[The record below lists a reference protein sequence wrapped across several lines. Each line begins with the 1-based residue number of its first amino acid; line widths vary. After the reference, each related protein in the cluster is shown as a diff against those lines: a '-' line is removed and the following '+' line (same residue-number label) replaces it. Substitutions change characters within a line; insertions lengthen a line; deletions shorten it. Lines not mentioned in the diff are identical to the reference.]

1 MPDKPVY
8 AILTNSKAENVNA
21 NSVNIAV
28 VDGKTITQTVD
39 LGAAK
44 TGLPVR
50 IKAVQGGK
58 YIIGEGEKGFA
69 PENLTIKR
77 VGKNLHIALEG
88 TDPDQAQL
96 IIENFEGSGGQ
107 LVGLAEDGSYYEYIS
122 SDADQDGAAAFLYD
136 GAESAQVLGAQPLAG
151 FGNGLVAGAGIGWFW
166 PALLGLGALGLLG
179 GVYAATRN
187 KDDNNDPTTPV
198 GGGNGDKGS
207 LGGVTDDVGDKQGL
221 IGPGE
226 STDDKTPTFTGIG
239 RPGTTVEIVDNGKV
253 IGTAPVGD
261 DGKWEFTPA
270 EPGLADGSHNIVIV
284 PVDAGGNKGEPSPGH
299 IIIVDTVAPA
309 APLIDGVYDDTA
321 PNEGLLASGDSTNDT
336 TPTLK
341 GTAEAGAIVHIY
353 DNGEPIGTALADE
366 HGNWEFTPKTELAE
380 GAHEFTI
387 AAEDAAGNI
396 SVPSLPFPIV
406 IDITAPE
413 KPGPGKG
420 GIDDIFDNVGPV
432 QGSIGDGDS
441 TDDNT
446 PTFTGSGATPGDTVI
461 IIDNGKIIGTV
472 PVDEGGNW
480 EFTPN
485 PALDTGPHEVVV
497 VIEDPAGNKSE
508 PSDPITVI
516 IVEDTTPPVKPTPGA
531 GGIEII
537 TDDVG
542 PITGIIAD
550 GDSTDDNAPT
560 FGGSGAVPGDIVTII
575 DNGEPIGSVVVGDDG
590 KWEFTP
596 ETGKELAEGSH
607 EIVVVIEDPWGNPS
621 EPSDPITIIVD
632 TQAPVTPTLGAVID
646 NEGDSTGN
654 LNPGDVTD
662 DARPELT
669 GTAEP
674 GSVVTIYDNGAI
686 LDSVTAGADGSWS
699 FTPQLPLS
707 NGPHSFTVTSTDSV
721 GNVSL
726 PTPAFDLQIVAG
738 GSPSA
743 PAITG
748 VVDDQGSI
756 QGNVSKDATTDDN
769 LPTITG
775 TGTTGDTIL
784 IYNGDQLLG
793 TAKVEN
799 GQWEFTPETALVDG
813 TYNLTAQAKSPA
825 DNLSPATGVYTIIV
839 DTSAPTAPTQQQLID
854 DVGAV
859 TGPIPSGATTDD
871 SNPTFVGMAEPGS
884 VVMIYD
890 NGALLDS
897 RTADSDGNWSFTPT
911 TALENGPHSLTAQAV
926 DAAGN
931 VGPMGPAM
939 TFIVDA
945 TAVEISITSVVDDA
959 GFYKGPLESGESTD
973 DTTPTLNGQATP
985 GATVNIYNG
994 TTLVD
999 SVVADPVTGAWSF
1012 TMPELAPGTHNLT
1025 ATVTTPASGES
1036 APTPAFTVIVDTT
1049 APTAP
1054 VIGAVTD
1061 DVGTIQ
1067 GPIGNGQSTDDNT
1080 PTLSGEGLEPGDTV
1094 EIYDNGELLGTEKVD
1109 ENGHWSF
1116 TPSPSLNDGSHSLT
1130 VITRDPAG
1138 NPSAPSDPWI
1148 VIVDTDAPVASAV
1161 VQSMSK
1167 DSGADRED
1175 FLTNDGS
1182 AGRLIQGSLTAALVV
1197 GDKVQVSTDGG
1208 TTWLDALVNA
1218 DNTWNFVD
1226 QNSHTGNWT
1235 IQTRVVDAAGNSNS
1249 SSQAVTLDSAGPN
1262 APSELVVG
1270 NESVEV
1276 SIFGSGAVA
1285 GDMITVLW
1293 GDHAVNHELSATD
1306 IAMGSVTVVIPS
1318 DIIALVPI
1326 PASVHAGVVDAAG
1339 NPSDYRKLDSLYD
1352 FEGVPL
1358 QSMPAAGSSVDLGP
1372 FTATRLDNTVPSP
1385 SNSNGVVKSNNYGD
1399 VALAMTGSWLFDLK
1413 GDSASAIELN
1423 VSDSQANNIIIFY
1436 DAAGTPILSTTMS
1449 PATGIASFSFTMP
1462 GNTEFSTFE
1471 IRTLQVPTQFDYIE
1485 IHDVKL
1491 IGLGGSVVV
1500 PPLATQSVVSGIYYG
1515 GDEENV
1521 FTIGDAN
1528 YFDDADSG
1536 INGGSGIDTLKLM
1549 GGNQTLDLTI
1559 NAEKL
1564 TSVEIIDI
1572 TGTGNNTL
1580 NLSLG
1585 DVLEQ
1590 GAASLFTADDTVQMM
1605 IKGNAGDVVKLDD
1618 LLPDGTDP
1626 GDWAASGTTTVA
1638 GVVYNVFQHSSLDAE
1653 LLVQSGVTTNLV

>member
-122 SDADQDGAAAFLYD
+122 SDGDQDGAAAFLYD

-207 LGGVTDDVGDKQGL
+207 LGSVTDDVGDKQGL

-309 APLIDGVYDDTA
+309 APLIDSVYDDTA

-441 TDDNT
+441 TDDKT
-446 PTFTGSGATPGDTVI
+446 PTFSGGGATPGDTVI
-461 IIDNGKIIGTV
+461 
-472 PVDEGGNW
+472 
-480 EFTPN
+480 
-485 PALDTGPHEVVV
+485 
-497 VIEDPAGNKSE
+497 
-508 PSDPITVI
+508 
-516 IVEDTTPPVKPTPGA
+516 
-531 GGIEII
+531 
-537 TDDVG
+537 
-542 PITGIIAD
+542 
-550 GDSTDDNAPT
+550 
-560 FGGSGAVPGDIVTII
+560 II

-607 EIVVVIEDPWGNPS
+607 EIVVVIKDPSGNPS

-632 TQAPVTPTLGAVID
+632 TQAPVTPTLDAVID

-686 LDSVTAGADGSWS
+686 LDKVTAGADGSWS

-707 NGPHSFTVTSTDSV
+707 NGPHSFTVTSTDSA

-726 PTPAFDLQIVAG
+726 PTPAFDLQIATG

-839 DTSAPTAPTQQQLID
+839 DTSAPAAPTQQQLID

-911 TALENGPHSLTAQAV
+911 IALENGPHSLTAQAV

-1012 TMPELAPGTHNLT
+1012 TMPALTQGTHNLT

-1049 APTAP
+1049 APSAP

-1067 GPIGNGQSTDDNT
+1067 GPIGSGQTTDDNT

-1094 EIYDNGELLGTEKVD
+1094 EIYDNGELLGIEKVD
-1109 ENGHWSF
+1109 ENGRWSF

-1138 NPSAPSDPWI
+1138 NPSAPSAPWV
-1148 VIVDTDAPVASAV
+1148 VIVDTVGPVAVITSLSDDVGTGTPTLPETIANGGETDDRSPV
-1161 VQSMSK
+1161 INGTTEPGAIVTVYANGQLLDSVQA
-1167 DSGADRED
+1167 DASGNWSLEPADPLE
-1175 FLTNDGS
+1175 LG
-1182 AGRLIQGSLTAALVV
+1182 AYSLTATA
-1197 GDKVQVSTDGG
+1197 T
-1208 TTWLDALVNA
+1208 
-1218 DNTWNFVD
+1218 
-1226 QNSHTGNWT
+1226 
-1235 IQTRVVDAAGNSNS
+1235 DAAGNTGPESELFDFDLVS
-1249 SSQAVTLDSAGPN
+1249 VFHRPVIVDQFGPN
-1262 APSELVVG
+1262 TQFAN
-1270 NESVEV
+1270 NEVRDFGVFTVTREIV
-1276 SIFGSGAVA
+1276 S
-1285 GDMITVLW
+1285 
-1293 GDHAVNHELSATD
+1293 
-1306 IAMGSVTVVIPS
+1306 
-1318 DIIALVPI
+1318 
-1326 PASVHAGVVDAAG
+1326 G
-1339 NPSDYRKLDSLYD
+1339 NPSS
-1352 FEGVPL
+1352 FAGGGVIFL
-1358 QSMPAAGSSVDLGP
+1358 A
-1372 FTATRLDNTVPSP
+1372 
-1385 SNSNGVVKSNNYGD
+1385 NGTNASGNFYGEQKA
-1399 VALAMTGSWLFDLK
+1399 VIDLK
-1413 GDSASAIELN
+1413 GEVARSIALELSDGGSSSGYAKPGQVVGRIDFYDAEGVIVLSHPVRHGEMSNFIQLTMPDGKTFASFEVVQNAVAAGQNHQAYLSVDNIV
-1423 VSDSQANNIIIFY
+1423 VSDSAFKITDKFGDSTQFLDGETRDVGEFTVTREIVSGNPSSFTGGGVISLGNGRNTSGSFYGEQKAVIDLKGEVARSIALELSDGGSSSGYAQPGQVVGRIDFYDAEGVIVLSHPVRHGEMSNFIQITMPDGKTFASFEIVQNAVAVGQNHQAFLSADNIIIGEKY
-1436 DAAGTPILSTTMS
+1436 DINEPDASIQSYPDDLSAADQLIEVAEGEELTVEAEGT
-1449 PATGIASFSFTMP
+1449 
-1462 GNTEFSTFE
+1462 
-1471 IRTLQVPTQFDYIE
+1471 
-1485 IHDVKL
+1485 
-1491 IGLGGSVVV
+1491 
-1500 PPLATQSVVSGIYYG
+1500 
-1515 GDEENV
+1515 
-1521 FTIGDAN
+1521 DA
-1528 YFDDADSG
+1528 
-1536 INGGSGIDTLKLM
+1536 IDTLTLT
-1549 GGNQTLDLTI
+1549 GANQVLDLTAL
-1559 NAEKL
+1559 AEGQV
-1564 TSVEIIDI
+1564 TSMEVIDI

-1580 NLSLG
+1580 NLSLS
-1585 DVLEQ
+1585 DVLAQ
-1590 GAASLFTADDTVQMM
+1590 GGNSLFTGDDSTQMM
-1605 IKGNAGDVVKLDD
+1605 IKGNAGDVVNLAD

-1626 GDWAASGTTTVA
+1626 GDWASAGTATVA
-1638 GVVYNVFQHSSLDAE
+1638 GVVYNVYQHSSQDAQ
-1653 LLVQSGVTTNLV
+1653 LLVQDGVTANLV

>member
-1 MPDKPVY
+1 M
-8 AILTNSKAENVNA
+8 NA

-122 SDADQDGAAAFLYD
+122 SDGDQDGAAAFLYD

-207 LGGVTDDVGDKQGL
+207 LGSVIDDVGDKQGL

-309 APLIDGVYDDTA
+309 APLIDSVYDDTA

-441 TDDNT
+441 TDDKT
-446 PTFTGSGATPGDTVI
+446 PTFSGGGATPGDTV
-461 IIDNGKIIGTV
+461 V
-472 PVDEGGNW
+472 
-480 EFTPN
+480 
-485 PALDTGPHEVVV
+485 
-497 VIEDPAGNKSE
+497 
-508 PSDPITVI
+508 
-516 IVEDTTPPVKPTPGA
+516 
-531 GGIEII
+531 
-537 TDDVG
+537 
-542 PITGIIAD
+542 
-550 GDSTDDNAPT
+550 
-560 FGGSGAVPGDIVTII
+560 II

-607 EIVVVIEDPWGNPS
+607 EIVVVIKDPSGNPS

-707 NGPHSFTVTSTDSV
+707 NGPHSFTVTSTDSA

-726 PTPAFDLQIVAG
+726 PTPAFDLQIVTG

-839 DTSAPTAPTQQQLID
+839 DTSAPAAPTQQQLID

-911 TALENGPHSLTAQAV
+911 IALENGPHSLTAQAV

-1012 TMPELAPGTHNLT
+1012 TMPALTQGTHNLT

-1049 APTAP
+1049 APSAP

-1094 EIYDNGELLGTEKVD
+1094 EIYDNGELLGIEKVD

-1116 TPSPSLNDGSHSLT
+1116 TPSPSLNDGKHDLT
-1130 VITRDPAG
+1130 VIARDPAG
-1138 NPSAPSDPWI
+1138 NPSAPSAPWT
-1148 VIVDTDAPVASAV
+1148 VIVDTTAPLAPLITALMDDV
-1161 VQSMSK
+1161 
-1167 DSGADRED
+1167 
-1175 FLTNDGS
+1175 GS
-1182 AGRLIQGSLTAALVV
+1182 
-1197 GDKVQVSTDGG
+1197 STGPISSGG
-1208 TTWLDALVNA
+1208 TTDDQLPQISGTAEAGSVVTIFLDGKELDTVLV
-1218 DNTWNFVD
+1218 DDTGVWTFQID
-1226 QNSHTGNWT
+1226 SPLSFGSHE
-1235 IQTRVVDAAGNSNS
+1235 
-1249 SSQAVTLDSAGPN
+1249 VTVTAKDSAGNVSEESAPFEFVVVASGSFDFENLPLQFFDFNKPTSLTSDLTVTNLSSN
-1262 APSELVVG
+1262 AAVG
-1270 NESVEV
+1270 IIIGIPYIPEFGDRIMMLRDESITRFDIKGPTEYVSFSMNGWSSPTSKAIAKYFDADGNLLGVEEIFAVLDDQTNTCLFSSSTANIAYFEV
-1276 SIFGSGAVA
+1276 SV
-1285 GDMITVLW
+1285 D
-1293 GDHAVNHELSATD
+1293 DEL
-1306 IAMGSVTVVIPS
+1306 
-1318 DIIALVPI
+1318 
-1326 PASVHAGVVDAAG
+1326 GV
-1339 NPSDYRKLDSLYD
+1339 
-1352 FEGVPL
+1352 
-1358 QSMPAAGSSVDLGP
+1358 
-1372 FTATRLDNTVPSP
+1372 
-1385 SNSNGVVKSNNYGD
+1385 
-1399 VALAMTGSWLFDLK
+1399 LFDNLEW
-1413 GDSASAIELN
+1413 GSLGAPTVNEVLGSEVSETLFSLTDVTELEN
-1423 VSDSQANNIIIFY
+1423 NEYVIDGSDN
-1436 DAAGTPILSTTMS
+1436 
-1449 PATGIASFSFTMP
+1449 
-1462 GNTEFSTFE
+1462 
-1471 IRTLQVPTQFDYIE
+1471 
-1485 IHDVKL
+1485 
-1491 IGLGGSVVV
+1491 
-1500 PPLATQSVVSGIYYG
+1500 
-1515 GDEENV
+1515 
-1521 FTIGDAN
+1521 
-1528 YFDDADSG
+1528 
-1536 INGGSGIDTLKLM
+1536 IDTLTLT
-1549 GGNQTLDLTI
+1549 GANQVLNLTAL
-1559 NAEKL
+1559 AEGQV
-1564 TSVEIIDI
+1564 TSMEVIDI
-1572 TGTGNNTL
+1572 TGTGDNVL
-1580 NLSLG
+1580 NLSLS
-1585 DVLEQ
+1585 DVLAQ
-1590 GAASLFTADDTVQMM
+1590 GGNSLFTGDDSTQMM
-1605 IKGNAGDVVKLDD
+1605 IKGNAGDVVNLAD

-1626 GDWAASGTTTVA
+1626 GDWASAGTATVA
-1638 GVVYNVFQHSSLDAE
+1638 GVVYNVYQHSSQDAQ
-1653 LLVQSGVTTNLV
+1653 LLVQDGVTTNLV

>member
-1 MPDKPVY
+1 LIGIPDKPVY

-122 SDADQDGAAAFLYD
+122 SDGDQDGAAAFLYD

-207 LGGVTDDVGDKQGL
+207 LGSVTDDVGDKQGL

-309 APLIDGVYDDTA
+309 APLIDSVYDDTA

-353 DNGEPIGTALADE
+353 DNGESIGTALADE

-441 TDDNT
+441 TDDKT
-446 PTFTGSGATPGDTVI
+446 PTFSGGGATPGDTV
-461 IIDNGKIIGTV
+461 V
-472 PVDEGGNW
+472 
-480 EFTPN
+480 
-485 PALDTGPHEVVV
+485 
-497 VIEDPAGNKSE
+497 
-508 PSDPITVI
+508 
-516 IVEDTTPPVKPTPGA
+516 
-531 GGIEII
+531 
-537 TDDVG
+537 
-542 PITGIIAD
+542 
-550 GDSTDDNAPT
+550 
-560 FGGSGAVPGDIVTII
+560 II

-607 EIVVVIEDPWGNPS
+607 EIVVVIKDPSGNPS

-726 PTPAFDLQIVAG
+726 PTPAFDLQIVTG

-839 DTSAPTAPTQQQLID
+839 DTSAPAAPTQQQLID

-1012 TMPELAPGTHNLT
+1012 TMPALTQGTHNLT

-1049 APTAP
+1049 APSAP

-1067 GPIGNGQSTDDNT
+1067 GPIGSGQTTDDNT

-1094 EIYDNGELLGTEKVD
+1094 EIYDNGELLGIEKVD
-1109 ENGHWSF
+1109 ENGRWSF

-1130 VITRDPAG
+1130 VITRDQAG
-1138 NPSAPSDPWI
+1138 NPSAPSAPWV
-1148 VIVDTDAPVASAV
+1148 VIVDTVGPVAVITSLSDDVGTGTPTLPETIANGGETDDRSPV
-1161 VQSMSK
+1161 INGTTEPGAIVTVYANGQLLDSVQA
-1167 DSGADRED
+1167 DASGNWSLEPADPLE
-1175 FLTNDGS
+1175 LG
-1182 AGRLIQGSLTAALVV
+1182 AYSLTATA
-1197 GDKVQVSTDGG
+1197 T
-1208 TTWLDALVNA
+1208 
-1218 DNTWNFVD
+1218 
-1226 QNSHTGNWT
+1226 
-1235 IQTRVVDAAGNSNS
+1235 DAAGNTGP
-1249 SSQAVTLDSAGPN
+1249 QSALFDFD
-1262 APSELVVG
+1262 LV
-1270 NESVEV
+1270 SVFHRPV
-1276 SIFGSGAVA
+1276 
-1285 GDMITVLW
+1285 
-1293 GDHAVNHELSATD
+1293 
-1306 IAMGSVTVVIPS
+1306 
-1318 DIIALVPI
+1318 
-1326 PASVHAGVVDAAG
+1326 VVDSFGAYALIG
-1339 NPSDYRKLDSLYD
+1339 D
-1352 FEGVPL
+1352 GVTI
-1358 QSMPAAGSSVDLGP
+1358 DLGP
-1372 FTATRLDNTVPSP
+1372 MSLTRVVTSGSSSAISKLTGGDYLAFQSGDFGA
-1385 SNSNGVVKSNNYGD
+1385 NGISYAEQKAV
-1399 VALAMTGSWLFDLK
+1399 FDLK
-1413 GDSASAIELN
+1413 GESANKLSLTIAMNSSRPDGTIVGKIVFFDEGGGVVHTYDIRSGEVDN
-1423 VSDSQANNIIIFY
+1423 FKNI
-1436 DAAGTPILSTTMS
+1436 
-1449 PATGIASFSFTMP
+1449 
-1462 GNTEFSTFE
+1462 
-1471 IRTLQVPTQFDYIE
+1471 QVP
-1485 IHDVKL
+1485 
-1491 IGLGGSVVV
+1491 GGQMFSSFELVQLQ
-1500 PPLATQSVVSGIYYG
+1500 PPSGHHIQMHVDNIVTSANDFSVVSSFGPYSLLVDGVTHDIGSLTVTRVVTSGSSSVVNKLSGGNVLVFQSGDFGGNGIGYAEQKAVFDMKGVSASQLSLEIGVNTDRPNGTIVGKIVFFGENGEVVHTYDIRAG
-1515 GDEENV
+1515 ETNNLTTIKIPDGQIFSSFEVVQLQPPVGQNIIMSIDNIIFGDEKNV
-1521 FTIGDAN
+1521 PEDNVSLSDLNDDLSAADQLIEVAEGEERTVEAEGTDA
-1528 YFDDADSG
+1528 
-1536 INGGSGIDTLKLM
+1536 IDTLTLT
-1549 GGNQTLDLTI
+1549 GANQVLDLTAL
-1559 NAEKL
+1559 AEGQV
-1564 TSVEIIDI
+1564 TSMEVIDI
-1572 TGTGNNTL
+1572 TGTGDNVL
-1580 NLSLG
+1580 NLSLS
-1585 DVLEQ
+1585 DVLAQ
-1590 GAASLFTADDTVQMM
+1590 GGNSLFTGDDSTQMM
-1605 IKGNAGDVVKLDD
+1605 IKGNAGDVVNLAD

-1626 GDWAASGTTTVA
+1626 GDWASAGTATVA
-1638 GVVYNVFQHSSLDAE
+1638 GVVYNVYQHSSQDAQ
-1653 LLVQSGVTTNLV
+1653 LLVQDGVTTNLV